1 MRAHACVRTH
11 KIRTHNRKLTTERS
25 QGMSQDLNFEEGI
38 ILDPWGDDKLED
50 EPATGGR
57 EERSN
62 KTPGYRRL
70 PEFIPRSPGILSCK
84 KGREGF

>member
-1 MRAHACVRTH
+1 
-11 KIRTHNRKLTTERS
+11 
-25 QGMSQDLNFEEGI
+25 MSQDLNFEEGI

-62 KTPGYRRL
+62 ETSVFRSESL
-70 PEFIPRSPGILSCK
+70 PEFIP
-84 KGREGF
+84 FYYF